1 MVTRWRSVS
10 TSEPAELVIDG
21 RHVCDATVANTRN
34 LRRRGLIGRD
44 NFDGALVIPCCRW
57 IHTFGM
63 RFAIDVVYLDDRGR
77 VLKFATVYPNRL
89 TKPILNATSVVEAPS
104 GRLCAMSIGIG
115 TVIEV
120 HGRDWYHST

>member
-21 RHVCDATVANTRN
+21 RHVCDATVADTRN

-89 TKPILNATSVVEAPS
+89 TKPILNATSVVETAQ
-104 GRLCAMSIGIG
+104 GRLSELCIDPGKF
-115 TVIEV
+115 IEV
-120 HGRDWYHST
+120 RPRR